1 MTSDQSSART
11 SAASTA
17 GTTGL
22 SLWANSAALLGGTV
36 IARFSR
42 AGAFLLSARVLGP
55 QGFGLVATGL
65 ASYEMLRVLNEA
77 GLDTRLIR
85 RVSQRP
91 ADAYRDSRDTIR
103 LKLKIAALLVG
114 VGGLVAASSVG
125 RSGLAIFLALAV
137 GLFGL
142 AISGSAVALATAR
155 LNARGLL
162 AHQVVSGLAFLALVA
177 GLTLLIRTPAANA
190 LAIGVGDLVGGV
202 VLGSYLWRLAPHDPP
217 SPERPS
223 DVAALRESWPV
234 GGVSILATAYA
245 RLGIAALAVWWGSAA
260 VAQYG
265 VSYRVVEVFLL
276 AGGAVAGSAY
286 AVTARL
292 QAQGPAGA
300 TQALLNHILRR
311 IALPLLIL
319 ATALSAGAGLLP
331 IVLGSHYGPAVATT
345 RVLAFALPPMF
356 VNGVLTAH
364 LYGSGR
370 YHTVMRIALGNLVVN
385 AVLIFA
391 LVPAGGPPAVA
402 LAVVATES
410 LNTALQSRA
419 AGLPYRAWSWVGAG
433 VSLVAAGFAY
443 LRAIHAG

>member
-1 MTSDQSSART
+1 
-11 SAASTA
+11 
-17 GTTGL
+17 
-22 SLWANSAALLGGTV
+22 LWANSGALLVGTV

-114 VGGLVAASSVG
+114 VGGLVAATSVG
-125 RSGLAIFLALAV
+125 RSGLAIFLALVV

-162 AHQVVSGLAFLALVA
+162 AHQVVSGFAFLALVA
-177 GLTLLIRTPAANA
+177 GLTLLIPTPTANA
-190 LAIGVGDLVGGV
+190 LAIGLGDLVGGV
-202 VLGSYLWRLAPHDPP
+202 VLGSYLWRLAPPGP
-217 SPERPS
+217 SPLERPS
-223 DVAALRESWPV
+223 DGAALRESWPV
-234 GGVSILATAYA
+234 GAVSILATAYA
-245 RLGIAALAVWWGSAA
+245 RLGIAVLAISWGSAA

-276 AGGAVAGSAY
+276 ASGAVAGSAY

-292 QAQGPAGA
+292 AARGPDGA
-300 TQALLNHILRR
+300 TRALLNDILRR
-311 IALPLLIL
+311 IALPLLVL
-319 ATALSAGAGLLP
+319 ATGVAAGARLLP
-331 IVLGSHYGPAVATT
+331 IALGSQYGPAVATT

-364 LYGSGR
+364 LYGRGR
-370 YHTVMRIALGNLVVN
+370 YHTVLLIALGNLVVN
-385 AVLIFA
+385 AALIVA

-410 LNTALQSRA
+410 LNTALQSHA
-419 AGLPYRAWSWVGAG
+419 AGLPYRAWSWPVAA
-433 VSLVAAGFAY
+433 VSLVAGVFAF
-443 LRAIHAG
+443 LLSSHAS

>member
-1 MTSDQSSART
+1 
-11 SAASTA
+11 
-17 GTTGL
+17 
-22 SLWANSAALLGGTV
+22 V

-55 QGFGLVATGL
+55 QGFGVVATGL

-91 ADAYRDSRDTIR
+91 ADASRDGRDTIR

-114 VGGLVAASSVG
+114 VGALVAATSVG
-125 RSGLAIFLALAV
+125 RSGLAIFLGLGL

-142 AISGSAVALATAR
+142 AISGSAVAVATAR

-162 AHQVVSGLAFLALVA
+162 AHQAASGLAFLALVA
-177 GLTLLIRTPAANA
+177 GVTLLVHTPAANA
-190 LAIGVGDLVGGV
+190 LAIGLGDLIGGV
-202 VLGSYLWRLAPHDPP
+202 VLGSYLWRLAPHGPP
-217 SPERPS
+217 ARDRPS
-223 DVAALRESWPV
+223 AIAALRESWPV
-234 GGVSILATAYA
+234 GGVSILATTYA
-245 RLGIAALAVWWGSAA
+245 RLGIAVLAVSWGSAA

-276 AGGAVAGSAY
+276 ASGAVAGSAY
-286 AVTARL
+286 AITARL
-292 QAQGPAGA
+292 EALGPDGA
-300 TQALLNHILRR
+300 PRALLNDILRR
-311 IALPLLIL
+311 TALPLLL
-319 ATALSAGAGLLP
+319 VATAVAAGAGLLP
-331 IVLGSHYGPAVATT
+331 MALGSHYGPAVATT

-356 VNGVLTAH
+356 VNGMLTAH
-364 LYGSGR
+364 LYGRGR
-370 YHTVMRIALGNLVVN
+370 YHTVLLIALGNLVVN
-385 AVLIFA
+385 AALILA

-419 AGLPYRAWSWVGAG
+419 AGLPYRAWSWPVAA
-433 VSLVAAGFAY
+433 VSLVAGALNF
-443 LRAIHAG
+443 LRAIHAS